1 MADTLAAP
9 RTGLT
14 AVPLTRRGFSLLR
27 IPRTRSAIFGGTIVA
42 VLLLTAAFGPLLE
55 THDPIKIDV
64 AKKLISPSLA
74 FPLGTDQLGRDMLSR
89 IVYGSRAS
97 LLVAA
102 LTALIACLIGIPIGA
117 TAGFAGGRLDNALM
131 RVMDGVMA
139 FPALLLAIGLVAAI
153 GPGLRGIIIALGIVY
168 IPIFARLVR
177 ATVLGQR
184 DREYVEA
191 ARTIGQREY
200 LVLLRHVLPN
210 AISPAV
216 IQLTITLGEAIY
228 LEAALSFLGLGV
240 QPPYPSWGS
249 MLNESRGFMQSAP
262 HAAIFPGLVVG
273 LAVLGFNLLGD
284 GLRDILDPRLRRVRT

>member
-1 MADTLAAP
+1 
-9 RTGLT
+9 
-14 AVPLTRRGFSLLR
+14 
-27 IPRTRSAIFGGTIVA
+27 
-42 VLLLTAAFGPLLE
+42 VLLVTALVGPVLE

-64 AKKLISPSLA
+64 AKKLVSPSLA
-74 FPLGTDQLGRDMLSR
+74 YPLGTDQLGRDMLSR
-89 IVYGSRAS
+89 IVSGSRAS
-97 LLVAA
+97 LMVAA
-102 LTALIACLIGIPIGA
+102 LTAIIACLIGIPIGA
-117 TAGFAGGRLDNALM
+117 TAGFVGGRLDNALM
-131 RVMDGVMA
+131 RLMDGVMA

-200 LVLLRHVLPN
+200 LILLRHVLPN

-240 QPPYPSWGS
+240 QPPNPSWGS

-284 GLRDILDPRLRRVRT
+284 GLRDILDPRLRRVKG